1 MPTPAVF
8 GTDEE
13 YTLPCA
19 EALLGGTLALMT
31 GLAQAP
37 CEQHRALLAHKI
49 VANLATLADSPQ
61 LSAGFRHLLDSLRQ
75 RWLVQQCSQATKAA
89 TPGAASLWHGAPSAL
104 Q

>member
-1 MPTPAVF
+1 MLTPV
-8 GTDEE
+8 GSMTEEE

-37 CEQHRALLAHKI
+37 CDQHRVLLAHKI
-49 VANLATLADSPQ
+49 VDNLATLADSPQ
-61 LSAGFRHLLDSLRQ
+61 LSAGFRQLLGSLRQ
-75 RWLVQQCSQATKAA
+75 RWLAQQ
-89 TPGAASLWHGAPSAL
+89 GAGENVTTQVAHSLWHGAPAAL